1 MLNNII
7 IMGRLTADP
16 ELKSTEN
23 SQFCRFSI
31 ATDRPKKKG
40 KDNFETDFFNCISW
54 NSLAK
59 MVNLYYHK
67 GDMIVLGGH
76 LRNNKYEKDGK
87 LHVSTEILVSE
98 IHFANSKKSGAQ
110 DLQPQTEYTEANLP
124 F

>member
-1 MLNNII
+1 MLNNIV
-7 IMGRLTADP
+7 IMGRLTGEP

-31 ATDRPKKKG
+31 ATSRPKKNGQKET
-40 KDNFETDFFNCISW
+40 ETDFFNCISW
-54 NSLAK
+54 NNLAK
-59 MVNLYYHK
+59 IVDLYYHK
-67 GDMIVLGGH
+67 GDMIVLSGH

-98 IHFANSKKSGAQ
+98 IHFANSKKSDEQ
-110 DLQPQTEYTEANLP
+110 DLHPEAEYTEANLP